1 MTKHTHLEHTQ
12 KQLLTIRRK
21 YLRNEDRNFHSENLQ
36 LLADNF
42 GTEEEQRETARRAAS
57 LSLDYFQH
65 YKLPTYISENV
76 NAYWHKHLA
85 KL

>member
-1 MTKHTHLEHTQ
+1 MEHTR

-21 YLRNEDRNFHSENLQ
+21 YRWNEDRNFHSENLQ

-42 GTEEEQRETARRAAS
+42 GTEEEQKETARRVAS
-57 LSLDYFQH
+57 MSPDFRPYE
-65 YKLPTYISENV
+65 LPIYISENV
-76 NAYWHKHLA
+76 NSYWYKYLA

>member
-1 MTKHTHLEHTQ
+1 MEHTR
-12 KQLLTIRRK
+12 KQLLAIRRK

-42 GTEEEQRETARRAAS
+42 GTEEEQKETARRVAS
-57 LSLDYFQH
+57 LSPDFRPYE
-65 YKLPTYISENV
+65 LPIYISENV
-76 NAYWHKHLA
+76 GAYWGEYLA

>member
-1 MTKHTHLEHTQ
+1 MEHTR
-12 KQLLTIRRK
+12 KQLLAIRRK

-42 GTEEEQRETARRAAS
+42 GTEEEQRETARRVTS
-57 LSLDYFQH
+57 LSPDFRPYE
-65 YKLPTYISENV
+65 LPHHISESV
-76 NAYWHKHLA
+76 NAYWDKHLA